1 MKEPF
6 SPFFPLWNAGKNAQS
21 SSSTTSAQP
30 ALQTEGIC
38 TILHISFRA
47 ICRDFMSTQVWCHV
61 LRQYSFRSRN
71 LSVSFFF
78 FFFLWNAGKNAQSSA
93 LEIISTITHFVDK
106 FGATCHAFL
115 FCSFLLVNAGK
126 NAQSCSSTTSAPPAS
141 QTEGMYTFWHI
152 PFGVICSKSMST
164 PVWCHVLSHYSYRWR
179 NLFLPFFS
187 FWNAGKNAQSSTSAT
202 SQPASQTEGI
212 YTISHISFGAMCRD
226 SMSTQVWCHVLSH
239 YSYRWRN
246 LFPPFFPFEIQVKT
260 PSRARQ
266 RNLSQLHK
274 RKVFTPYH
282 IFLLE
287 PCVGTACERKF
298 AIMF

>member
-6 SPFFPLWNAGKNAQS
+6 SPLFSLWNAGKNAQS

-61 LRQYSFRSRN
+61 LRQYSFRWRN
-71 LSVSFFF
+71 LSVSFF

-152 PFGVICSKSMST
+152 PFGVICRDSMST

-202 SQPASQTEGI
+202 SAQPASQTEGI
-212 YTISHISFGAMCRD
+212 YTISHFPFGAICRD
-226 SMSTQVWCHVLSH
+226 CMSTQVWYHVLSQYTITTWKADQYAQPWIPCPSAELATH
-239 YSYRWRN
+239 SA
-246 LFPPFFPFEIQVKT
+246 VK
-260 PSRARQ
+260 
-266 RNLSQLHK
+266 
-274 RKVFTPYH
+274 
-282 IFLLE
+282 
-287 PCVGTACERKF
+287 
-298 AIMF
+298 

>member
-6 SPFFPLWNAGKNAQS
+6 CFFL
-21 SSSTTSAQP
+21 
-30 ALQTEGIC
+30 
-38 TILHISFRA
+38 
-47 ICRDFMSTQVWCHV
+47 
-61 LRQYSFRSRN
+61 
-71 LSVSFFF
+71 F

-106 FGATCHAFL
+106 FGTTCHAFL

-152 PFGVICSKSMST
+152 PFGVICRDSMST

-187 FWNAGKNAQSSTSAT
+187 FWNAGKNAQSSTSAK

-266 RNLSQLHK
+266 GNLSQLHK

-287 PCVGTACERKF
+287 PCVGTACEHKF

>member
-6 SPFFPLWNAGKNAQS
+6 CFFL
-21 SSSTTSAQP
+21 
-30 ALQTEGIC
+30 
-38 TILHISFRA
+38 
-47 ICRDFMSTQVWCHV
+47 
-61 LRQYSFRSRN
+61 
-71 LSVSFFF
+71 F

-152 PFGVICSKSMST
+152 PFGVICRDSMST

-179 NLFLPFFS
+179 NLFLPFF
-187 FWNAGKNAQSSTSAT
+187 
-202 SQPASQTEGI
+202 
-212 YTISHISFGAMCRD
+212 
-226 SMSTQVWCHVLSH
+226 
-239 YSYRWRN
+239 
-246 LFPPFFPFEIQVKT
+246 PFEMQVKT
-260 PSRARQ
+260 PSRPRQ

-287 PCVGTACERKF
+287 PCVGTVCPHKF
-298 AIMF
+298 GVMF